1 MAYVWLLVKTR
12 KQVMK
17 DYGFYIGKVDSKK
30 DTAYRK
36 ALKKVNKKYL
46 PSKFHTDLYYKETDI
61 VLRNLRRL
69 KQNDIQYFEL
79 TEFKCNCKGRYCSGY
94 PGVLNARL
102 LINLDMMREEIG
114 PITITSGMRCQ
125 EYNDSL
131 EGSSTTSYHLPVN
144 GCKAADICAE
154 VTRDKEGR
162 DDVKAL
168 WKTYP
173 KAGYTYSD
181 TPNMYTS
188 VHVQVK

>member
-17 DYGFYIGKVDSKK
+17 DYGFYEGKVDSKK

-69 KQNDIQYFEL
+69 KQNDIRYFEL
-79 TEFKCNCKGRYCSGY
+79 TEFKCNCKGKYCSGY

-114 PITITSGMRCQ
+114 PMTITSGMRCQ

-131 EGSSTTSYHLPVN
+131 EGSVSASYHLPSK
-144 GCKAADICAE
+144 GHKAADFCAE
-154 VTRDKEGR
+154 VTKDKKGR
-162 DDVKAL
+162 DEVKKL